1 MSAHPK
7 GRHARTRRPANL
19 SQPRAIPAR
28 HHPKAHLDPAKIV
41 TNPQPIPLI
50 RNNFVVKKLEVG
62 LGRPVLGSDV
72 GSDRFLIPTYVGDKI
87 SAGLEFMAEKIPH
100 LPFDILGDPD
110 RTLSGRVIRMI
121 ELLEGSWRFPKEIS
135 RL

>member
-50 RNNFVVKKLEVG
+50 RNNFVVKTLEVG
-62 LGRPVLGSDV
+62 LEAR
-72 GSDRFLIPTYVGDKI
+72 
-87 SAGLEFMAEKIPH
+87 LEARHKYRLACPH
-100 LPFDILGDPD
+100 S
-110 RTLSGRVIRMI
+110 TCVCN
-121 ELLEGSWRFPKEIS
+121 
-135 RL
+135 